1 MNVMAVGVANRSPA
15 CWPGLKI
22 LPKAL
27 YRVPQCDVEAVWKFM
42 EVVVTGVRRW
52 PGVAACDQTL
62 GPMRNG
68 SDPVK
73 EGVKAVFAL
82 SGSGWESN
90 PPGNFSDATMGLKPR
105 TVTRSAYTP
114 GGKDDGRPADKRSQ
128 ILNSLQRDIALIK
141 SCNPFHDRGYG

>member
-27 YRVPQCDVEAVWKFM
+27 YRVPQCDVEVVWKFM
-42 EVVVTGVRRW
+42 EVVVTDVRRW
-52 PGVAACDQTL
+52 PGVAACVRKL

-90 PPGNFSDATMGLKPR
+90 PPGNFSDATMGLKP
-105 TVTRSAYTP
+105 TVKTQSTRFFKDFFGPSRHHFHNNFHATRRLRP
-114 GGKDDGRPADKRSQ
+114 DRLPVRGGSGR
-128 ILNSLQRDIALIK
+128 
-141 SCNPFHDRGYG
+141 